1 MSGRLDQGS
10 SRAKLVPRFVIFGI
24 VVAIVVVSLGIR
36 LFDLQ
41 VARGAYYQTLSA
53 AQQTTTIPIKTSR
66 GLIYDRKGRLV
77 ADNVPT
83 FAVKVRP
90 ADLPADQRED
100 VTQRLGQI
108 LGMPAQQIIETID
121 SSIGSDFDLVTI
133 KQDIPTETA
142 RVIAQDHLDLPGVY
156 VDVEARREYLYGPLL
171 SHILGFEGAI
181 SGAQYATLKDQGYQN
196 DDWIGKAGVEQT
208 FESQLRG
215 TYGSEKVEQD
225 SQGRVTQVLDTIKQP
240 QEGDS
245 LELTID
251 VGTQRIAEKALR
263 WAMNLAGIKRGV
275 FIVMNPQT
283 GEVLA
288 MVSLPDY
295 NDNLFANG
303 ISTADYQKL
312 LRDPNDPLHNF
323 AMQDQFPPGS
333 TYKLVTGAGA
343 LQDGDITPRTLIHT
357 QSFLSIG
364 KYRYYDWNHIGF
376 GNITIFD
383 GFAHSSDTFFYQL
396 AGMLGIDRLSYWAH
410 EWGFGAKTGIDLPNE
425 ASGIVPSNAWKERV
439 FNGQPIYPGETYQAG
454 IGQGYDMITPLQLI
468 DAYSALANGGKLYRP
483 QIVRRILDSNGNV
496 VQDFQPDLI
505 RTLPISQ
512 DVLRTM
518 RVAARNVP
526 VSRHTYNLVDLP
538 VVMAGKSGTAEF
550 GLRDKEGRLPFHS
563 WFVGFT
569 PKDWH
574 KHPTTDPNGFEA
586 VKGTD
591 SQLAFLAFAYD
602 SRTIGN
608 AATEIVKYFL
618 QMYYHTG
625 VDLRID
631 SLLTVGNHY
640 GN

>member
-1 MSGRLDQGS
+1 MNSRLDQGNN
-10 SRAKLVPRFVIFGI
+10 RARLVPRFVLFGV
-24 VVAIVVVSLGIR
+24 VVAIVVAGLGIR

-41 VARGAYYQTLSA
+41 VARGGYYQGLSA
-53 AQQTTTIPIKTSR
+53 AQQTKTIPVKTSR

-83 FAVKVRP
+83 FAVKIRP
-90 ADLPADQRED
+90 ADLPADQRET

-108 LGMPAQQIIETID
+108 LDMPPQQIIETID
-121 SSIGSDFDLVTI
+121 STIGSDFDLVTI
-133 KQDIPTETA
+133 KPDVPTETA
-142 RVIAQDHLDLPGVY
+142 RVVAQDHLDLPGVY

-171 SHILGFEGAI
+171 AHILGFEGAI
-181 SGAQYATLKDQGYQN
+181 SGPQYLELKNQGYQN

-215 TYGSEKVEQD
+215 TYGSEQVEQD
-225 SQGRVTQVLDTIKQP
+225 AQGRVTRVLQTTKQAE
-240 QEGDS
+240 EGDS

-251 VGTQRIAEKALR
+251 VQTQRIAEKALR

-295 NDNLFANG
+295 NDNAFANG

-312 LRDPNDPLHNF
+312 LKDPNNPLHNF
-323 AMQDQFPPGS
+323 AIQDQFPPGS
-333 TYKLVTGAGA
+333 TYKLVAGAGA
-343 LQDGDITPRTLIHT
+343 LQDGKISPQTRIQTK
-357 QSFLSIG
+357 SFLSIG
-364 KYRYYDWNHIGF
+364 KYRYYDWNHAGF
-376 GNITIFD
+376 GNITIYD

-410 EWGFGAKTGIDLPNE
+410 EWGFGARTGIDLPNE
-425 ASGIVPSNAWKERV
+425 AAGIVPSNAWKERV

-454 IGQGYDMITPLQLI
+454 IGQGYDMVTPLQLI

-483 QIVRRILDSNGNV
+483 QIVRRVLDPEGKV
-496 VQDFQPDLI
+496 VQDFEPDLI

-512 DVLRTM
+512 DTLRTM

-550 GLRDKEGRLPFHS
+550 GLRDKQGRLPFHS

-574 KHPTTDPNGFEA
+574 KHPATDPNGFEA

-602 SRTIGN
+602 SRTVGN

-618 QMYYHTG
+618 QLYYHTG
-625 VDLRID
+625 VDLRIN

>member
-1 MSGRLDQGS
+1 MNSRLDQGS
-10 SRAKLVPRFVIFGI
+10 SRARLVPRFVIFGI
-24 VVAIVVVSLGIR
+24 AVAIVVVSLGLR

-41 VARGAYYQTLSA
+41 VARGGYYQTLSQ
-53 AQQTTTIPIKTSR
+53 AQQTTTIPVKTSR

-90 ADLPADQRED
+90 ADLPADQREA
-100 VTQRLGQI
+100 VTGRLGQI
-108 LGMPAQQIIETID
+108 LDMPPQQIIETID

-133 KQDIPTETA
+133 KDDIATETA

-156 VDVEARREYLYGPLL
+156 VDVEARRQYLYGPLL

-181 SGAQYATLKDQGYQN
+181 SGSQYATLKAQGYQN
-196 DDWIGKAGVEQT
+196 DDWVGKAGVEQT

-225 SQGRVTQVLDTIKQP
+225 AQGRVSRVLDTIQQPKQ
-240 QEGDS
+240 GDS

-251 VGTQRIAEKALR
+251 VQTQRIAQKALA
-263 WAMNLAGIKRGV
+263 WAMNLAGFKRGV
-275 FIVMNPQT
+275 FIVMDPQT
-283 GEVLA
+283 GEILA
-288 MVSLPDY
+288 MVSLPNYD
-295 NDNLFANG
+295 DNEFAQG
-303 ISTADYQKL
+303 ISTAAYQKL
-312 LRDPNDPLHNF
+312 LRDPNTPLHNY
-323 AMQDQFPPGS
+323 AVQDQFPPGS
-333 TYKLVTGAGA
+333 TYKLVTGSGA
-343 LQDGDITPRTLIHT
+343 LADGKITPQTRIQTKA
-357 QSFLSIG
+357 FLSLG
-364 KYRYYDWNHIGF
+364 KYKYYDWNHAGF
-376 GNITIFD
+376 GDITIYD
-383 GFAHSSDTFFYQL
+383 GFAHSSDTFFFQL

-410 EWGFGAKTGIDLPNE
+410 EWGFGEKTGVDLPNE
-425 ASGIVPSNAWKERV
+425 AAGIVPSNAWKERV

-454 IGQGYDMITPLQLI
+454 IGQGYDMVTPLQLI

-483 QIVRRILDSNGNV
+483 QIVRRVLDANGNV

-512 DVLRTM
+512 SVLQTM

-550 GLRDKEGRLPFHS
+550 GIRDKQGRLPFHS

-574 KHPTTDPNGFEA
+574 KHPATDPNGFEA
-586 VKGTD
+586 VKSTD

-602 SRTIGN
+602 SRTVGN

-618 QMYYHTG
+618 QMYYHTN